1 MAETPSRPRER
12 GPTRVAL
19 LIAAAVGA
27 LGACIVI
34 AVLTSLPPALDAAAA
49 RLCQAAIPA
58 LNDDGVGLKFGR
70 AVTGPVQD
78 SLRIDYIATAAGG
91 AARRREV
98 TCRFERTEP
107 HRAPRLAGIATEGGP
122 LSDSS
127 FYFLNRFFLEQ
138 SGEGPAASPPAPPPA
153 TTSNGSPGRNGEK

>member
-1 MAETPSRPRER
+1 VAETPSRPRER

-19 LIAAAVGA
+19 LVAAAVGA
-27 LGACIVI
+27 LGACIVL
-34 AVLTSLPPALDAAAA
+34 AVLTSLQPALDAAAA

-58 LNDDGVGLKFGR
+58 LNEDGVGLEFGR

-78 SLRIDYIATAAGG
+78 SLRIGYIATAAGG
-91 AARRREV
+91 AARRREI

-107 HRAPRLAGIATEGGP
+107 HQAPRLAGIATEGGP

-138 SGEGPAASPPAPPPA
+138 PGEALTAFPPAPPA
-153 TTSNGSPGRNGEK
+153 TTSKGGRGRDGEK